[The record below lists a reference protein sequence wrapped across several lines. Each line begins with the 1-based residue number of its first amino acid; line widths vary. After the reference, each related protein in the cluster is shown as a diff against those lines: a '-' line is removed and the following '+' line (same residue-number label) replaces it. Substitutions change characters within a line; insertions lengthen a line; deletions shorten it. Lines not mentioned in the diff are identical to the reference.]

1 MARLPDLP
9 VACWPKLAF
18 SAKEAFY
25 KCVDPLLGEFLE
37 FHEVAVRFGLDPTG
51 DRGEFEVALLKP
63 GLAAR
68 VPPSLLAGRWA
79 VDRVRVY
86 TGVTWLR
93 ASAPGAGHAISLTI
107 AGTGARSSTSR
118 PPSSR
123 TIRSAVWK

>member
-1 MARLPDLP
+1 MVCSAEELARLARLPDLP

-37 FHEVAVRFGLDPTG
+37 FHEVSVRFGLDPTS
-51 DRGEFEVALLKP
+51 DRGDFTVALLKP

-79 VDRVRVY
+79 VDRARVY
-86 TGVTWLR
+86 AGVTWLR
-93 ASAPGAGHAISLTI
+93 A
-107 AGTGARSSTSR
+107 
-118 PPSSR
+118 
-123 TIRSAVWK
+123 